1 MPPKY
6 MSGYQKKKRKL
17 RIESLIQSQAGDIN
31 KYFTPNLI
39 ESKYVAENL
48 LNNEEDMGL
57 NDDDKVLEPIN
68 MDEMGN
74 NNNEEVLEPLI
85 VDESNFFEKD
95 DELVQHETLSQET
108 CYDDP
113 GKWGNIDQKIRDFL
127 VERGPKR
134 DACTLFPKDSTN
146 RHFNVLHYKRILSNG
161 EENDRRWLLY
171 SISLDKIF
179 CFCCKLFKKQ
189 KNKIGTQLAN
199 EGYNDWHN
207 LSRCLT
213 THEASKEHM
222 ECMAD
227 WLELER
233 RLQKNQTI
241 DARAQVQLNKEKEH
255 WKHVLHRIIAIV
267 QRLAKNNLA
276 FRGKLYVENNG
287 LFLQMVEMIAE
298 FDPIMNEHLRRI
310 KDHETYT
317 TYLGSRIQN
326 ELIQMLAGE
335 VRKKLLAKV
344 KKAKYFSVILDCT
357 SDISHKEQ
365 MSLVI
370 WCLDE
375 SENSTKVKEYWIEF
389 LEVDDTSGLGL
400 FMHLKDALIR
410 LELDIDDIRGQG
422 YNNGSNMK
430 GKHKGVQRRLLEINL
445 RAFYTPCGCHS
456 LNLALCDMVNCC
468 PQAMSFFGVIQRIY
482 TLFSSSTKR
491 WRIFKDH
498 VKGLTVKPLSQTRWE
513 SHVESVKPIKE
524 QTAQIRDV
532 LLDLT
537 NDTEDPKTKSEAESL
552 ALYELEKFEFLL
564 GVVIWYKLLFAINT
578 ASKLLQ
584 SENMDIDIAIKLL
597 QGIIIF
603 LEEYRESGFD
613 KAMVEAKEMASEMGI
628 EAVFREKRVV
638 RRKKQF
644 DESSST
650 EIALSA
656 EEFFRVNYFIFIV
669 DQAHSSI
676 ESRFAQF
683 KKYQEIFGFL
693 FNVERLQCSDDESLL
708 RSCGNLESS
717 LAHNGCSVV
726 NGDDLFS
733 ELTFLKCSLPNES
746 KSAIDVLDY
755 LKKMDGCFPNA
766 HVAYKILLT
775 ILVTVAISER
785 SFSKLKLIK
794 TFLR

>member
-1 MPPKY
+1 
-6 MSGYQKKKRKL
+6 
-17 RIESLIQSQAGDIN
+17 
-31 KYFTPNLI
+31 
-39 ESKYVAENL
+39 
-48 LNNEEDMGL
+48 
-57 NDDDKVLEPIN
+57 
-68 MDEMGN
+68 
-74 NNNEEVLEPLI
+74 
-85 VDESNFFEKD
+85 
-95 DELVQHETLSQET
+95 
-108 CYDDP
+108 
-113 GKWGNIDQKIRDFL
+113 
-127 VERGPKR
+127 
-134 DACTLFPKDSTN
+134 
-146 RHFNVLHYKRILSNG
+146 
-161 EENDRRWLLY
+161 
-171 SISLDKIF
+171 
-179 CFCCKLFKKQ
+179 
-189 KNKIGTQLAN
+189 
-199 EGYNDWHN
+199 
-207 LSRCLT
+207 
-213 THEASKEHM
+213 
-222 ECMAD
+222 
-227 WLELER
+227 
-233 RLQKNQTI
+233 
-241 DARAQVQLNKEKEH
+241 
-255 WKHVLHRIIAIV
+255 
-267 QRLAKNNLA
+267 
-276 FRGKLYVENNG
+276 
-287 LFLQMVEMIAE
+287 MVEMIAE

-326 ELIQMLAGE
+326 ELIEMLAGE

-357 SDISHKEQ
+357 PDITHKEQ

-370 WCLDE
+370 RCLDE

-400 FMHLKDALIR
+400 FMHLKDALIH

-422 YNNGSNMK
+422 YDNGSNMK
-430 GKHKGVQRRLLEINL
+430 GKHKGVQRRLLEINP

-456 LNLALCDMVNCC
+456 LNLTLCDMVNCC

-524 QTAQIRDV
+524 QTARIRNA

-578 ASKLLQ
+578 VSKFLQ
-584 SENMDIDIAIKLL
+584 SENMDIDAAIKLL

-613 KAMVEAKEMASEMGI
+613 KAMVEAKEMATEMGI

-656 EEFFRVNYFIFIV
+656 EESFRVNYFLFIV

-683 KKYQEIFGFL
+683 KKY
-693 FNVERLQCSDDESLL
+693 
-708 RSCGNLESS
+708 
-717 LAHNGCSVV
+717 
-726 NGDDLFS
+726 
-733 ELTFLKCSLPNES
+733 
-746 KSAIDVLDY
+746 
-755 LKKMDGCFPNA
+755 
-766 HVAYKILLT
+766 
-775 ILVTVAISER
+775 
-785 SFSKLKLIK
+785 
-794 TFLR
+794 